1 MEEIS
6 EYSAQLMCAV
16 IFGVAA
22 FRNLSLKTHLTPA
35 AKILQEKSRGHGKY
49 QLAKKLAI
57 ALVQKGYVEIQPPVN
72 YKDLQREKIVILKDF
87 KKELT
92 AAKLKKNEVLSSSSA
107 GSTESVDGT
116 DSSPLSSLSDADDE

>member
-1 MEEIS
+1 MLKFS
-6 EYSAQLMCAV
+6 LQL
-16 IFGVAA
+16 I
-22 FRNLSLKTHLTPA
+22 T
-35 AKILQEKSRGHGKY
+35 KIYKEK
-49 QLAKKLAI
+49 
-57 ALVQKGYVEIQPPVN
+57 
-72 YKDLQREKIVILKDF
+72 KIVILKDF

>member
-6 EYSAQLMCAV
+6 GCSAQIMCAV

-22 FRNLSLKTHLTPA
+22 FRNLSLTPA
-35 AKILQEKSRGHGKY
+35 VQILQEKSRGHGKY
-49 QLAKKLAI
+49 QLAKKLAN
-57 ALVQKGYVEIQPPVN
+57 ALVQKGYVEIQPQVN

-92 AAKLKKNEVLSSSSA
+92 AVKLEKNEVLSSSSC
-107 GSTESVDGT
+107 GSTESVDVTGSAP
-116 DSSPLSSLSDADDE
+116 SSCLSDPDDE

>member
-6 EYSAQLMCAV
+6 EYSALLMCAV

-22 FRNLSLKTHLTPA
+22 FRNLSLKRHLTPG

-57 ALVQKGYVEIQPPVN
+57 ALVQKGYVQIQPPVI
-72 YKDLQREKIVILKDF
+72 YKDIQRVSK
-87 KKELT
+87 
-92 AAKLKKNEVLSSSSA
+92 
-107 GSTESVDGT
+107 
-116 DSSPLSSLSDADDE
+116 